1 LFKRILKRGVS
12 LRNRPSIFFL
22 LIFLSFCSCAGPSH
36 IEDSKSLRMIS
47 EVPFY
52 RQESY
57 QCGPASLAGV
67 LNYWGTKVSPEQI
80 AREIFSPSAGGTLN
94 LDMILYAEKKGMKA
108 LHYQG
113 SVDDIRSKIDL
124 GYPVIVL
131 IDLGFWLYQQNHF
144 MVVVG
149 YYEKGI
155 VANSGKDRLKPIPLK
170 DFIKTWE
177 RTNFWTL
184 LVTP

>member
-1 LFKRILKRGVS
+1 
-12 LRNRPSIFFL
+12 
-22 LIFLSFCSCAGPSH
+22 
-36 IEDSKSLRMIS
+36 
-47 EVPFY
+47 
-52 RQESY
+52 
-57 QCGPASLAGV
+57 
-67 LNYWGTKVSPEQI
+67 
-80 AREIFSPSAGGTLN
+80 
-94 LDMILYAEKKGMKA
+94 MILYAEKKGMKA
-108 LHYQG
+108 LHYKG

-149 YYEKGI
+149 YYENGI

-177 RTNFWTL
+177 KTKFWTL
-184 LVTP
+184 LIIPER